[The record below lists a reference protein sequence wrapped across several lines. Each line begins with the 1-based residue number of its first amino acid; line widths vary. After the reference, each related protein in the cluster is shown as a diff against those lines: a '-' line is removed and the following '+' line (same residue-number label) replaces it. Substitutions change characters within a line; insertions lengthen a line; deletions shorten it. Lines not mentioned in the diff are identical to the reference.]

1 MEAKIKII
9 EVFPKLKYLKHNP
22 KDIISISFI
31 SDNFKVKIADLEKAI
46 ISNDKIVINLIKKK
60 NFIQPI
66 KYALIL
72 NKNNIIATSEFTP
85 TEGVKW
91 YKLNEIKNNISKE
104 SLITSSTSN
113 GNIKNNNNSRINFR
127 NHNLSDFNNNNLVFE
142 SLNNFHPKRNVN
154 NLNNNNSSINKIKI
168 KFSISFSKMNN
179 SNKNFKNNHY
189 NNIRNN
195 NYTKEPSLNSSK
207 DEKFLLD
214 KEKDNFIL
222 KDFTITESDI
232 SKINTKNKSISA
244 KKIGNQ
250 KFLSGEVTKRSCR
263 KINFNFNQSP
273 SSPESKNMRYSY
285 NKKNENIIN
294 HNKIIS
300 RKTNNIINKKF
311 FNEKIKMKTSIE
323 FNKRKKFYF
332 KDLIENKNRNND
344 EIHKKINSCDNI
356 DDKIFDQNFKNY
368 LKNDEIL
375 KENLSDNNSL
385 ILNNNNDL
393 RDINICNTLS
403 FDCKDFIPQ
412 TFRDKISNSIEKKI
426 KNKKLTIQDLNS
438 NSFQSDS
445 QLLKTNSEFGLSNES
460 ISKNI
465 IISDNDNSFGN
476 RYTDN
481 TISIFE
487 RLKNDFSLL
496 YSSDNINQM
505 NNDILFLE
513 MQIMIEK
520 ILELQNRHQKEYRD
534 LFNSI
539 NLFQNIFKNYQ
550 YQCIL
555 LFKKINKLKAKN
567 FNLDLKIKRKKYC
580 NKNIKNF
587 INRRK
592 KIINKDEFSLWDKML
607 ENSNKTIIQNNSKKK
622 MINIFLKICEKNENN
637 LNKLSMK
644 FYKDTNNRN
653 SKININDI
661 KNKRN
666 NYNSYF
672 SENQKSKMKSK
683 IKENED
689 INLNYKLINNNKNK
703 IYSNSNNNKYKLIK
717 KNGKKINSIKNDLNS
732 KNILNNVCN
741 MNNNRIINENLLSN
755 NVKKI
760 NNNNKYKSISF
771 LEKIYPK
778 KRDFSK
784 SE

>member
-1 MEAKIKII
+1 MEAKIKIV

-154 NLNNNNSSINKIKI
+154 NLNNNNSSTNKIKI

-214 KEKDNFIL
+214 KERDNFIL

-294 HNKIIS
+294 NNKIIFI
-300 RKTNNIINKKF
+300 KINNIINKKF

-465 IISDNDNSFGN
+465 IISDYDNSFGN

-741 MNNNRIINENLLSN
+741 MNNNKIINENLLSN

>member
-1 MEAKIKII
+1 MEAKIKIV